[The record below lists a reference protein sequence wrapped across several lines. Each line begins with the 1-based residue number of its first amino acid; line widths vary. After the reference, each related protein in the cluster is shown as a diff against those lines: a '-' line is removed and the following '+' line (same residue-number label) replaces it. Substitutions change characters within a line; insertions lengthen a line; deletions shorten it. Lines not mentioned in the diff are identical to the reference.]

1 MDWNHKWYTVEC
13 DSNDYKRQIVK
24 IPALFFSTT
33 NICCPLISMGNWF
46 FVNVEVCHKLQTNY
60 QFFFWPRLFQSKAH
74 KSWTPTTINKCELRP
89 EPSRISFVEEKALKQ
104 NKKKSCDTNTT
115 VVYHHRCCRCFS
127 KCTPTAEFKDYQMER
142 KNE

>member
-1 MDWNHKWYTVEC
+1 MRQQWLQATNSKNTSAFFFDNKYMLPVDFDGKLILCQCWGLLQIANKL
-13 DSNDYKRQIVK
+13 DS
-24 IPALFFSTT
+24 
-33 NICCPLISMGNWF
+33 
-46 FVNVEVCHKLQTNY
+46 
-60 QFFFWPRLFQSKAH
+60 FFFWPRLFQSKAH